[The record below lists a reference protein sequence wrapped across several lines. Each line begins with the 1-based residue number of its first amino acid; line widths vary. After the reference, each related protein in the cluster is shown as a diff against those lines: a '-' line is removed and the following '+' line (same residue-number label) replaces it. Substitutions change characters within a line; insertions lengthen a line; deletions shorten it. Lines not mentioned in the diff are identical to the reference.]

1 MKYSFSK
8 LLTTH
13 LKVANKLF
21 DTLLLVLCL
30 SPAELRALV
39 IPDALLH
46 AVHEPGLLKLVLAH
60 ARGDHQ
66 HLKVRILL
74 IRQSGDVK
82 ANLYKT
88 EL

>member
-1 MKYSFSK
+1 M
-8 LLTTH
+8 TH
-13 LKVANKLF
+13 LKVTDELL
-21 DTLLLVLCL
+21 DTLLLVLRL
-30 SPAELRALV
+30 PPAELGALV
-39 IPDALLH
+39 IPDTLLH